1 MTAQVR
7 GQWHEVGIEDLGSI
21 FLVGEQNLVAES
33 HLYLTS
39 ETDLREWEPR
49 SRTNR
54 ENISLKTHLDRVEG
68 RSYFFFGV
76 V

>member
-39 ETDLREWEPR
+39 ETDLQRVGTKIEDEPR
-49 SRTNR
+49 
-54 ENISLKTHLDRVEG
+54 K
-68 RSYFFFGV
+68 YFFENAS
-76 V
+76 